1 MWPNSFA
8 QRLQSWADLRQH
20 CVGLD
25 TESCLNQ
32 INTWW
37 SRSPWTPYYLHW
49 DDRENWPDP
58 WQLLSDNF
66 FCDVA
71 RGLGMLYTIAMLERH
86 DLEDAVLIDN
96 GNHTLVLVQG
106 EKYILNWDTA
116 SIVNIN
122 LGPIKARRSVHQH
135 QILNQIQ

>member
-8 QRLQSWADLRQH
+8 QRLQSWANLRHQ
-20 CVGLD
+20 CANLAI
-25 TESCLNQ
+25 EPCLEE
-32 INTWW
+32 INSWW
-37 SRSPWTPYYLHW
+37 ARSPWTPYYLHW
-49 DDRENWPDP
+49 DDQTNWPDP

-66 FCDVA
+66 YCDVA
-71 RGLGMLYTIAMLERH
+71 RGLGIMYTISMLERS
-86 DLEDAVLIDN
+86 DIVDSVLVDD
-96 GNHTLVLVQG
+96 GNHTLVLVHG

-135 QILNQIQ
+135 QILNLIK